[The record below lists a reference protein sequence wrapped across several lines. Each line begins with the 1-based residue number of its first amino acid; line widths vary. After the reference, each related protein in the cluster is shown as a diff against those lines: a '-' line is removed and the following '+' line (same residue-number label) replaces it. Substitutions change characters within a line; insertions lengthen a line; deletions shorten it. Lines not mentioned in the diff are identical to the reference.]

1 MRLAETHL
9 MELIGR
15 SGKGDD
21 AVVTPEVGKYVVDVI
36 IDYLSFSESL
46 CFSLF
51 QLFVGKC
58 LSQGLLKKRT
68 CYCSNSTSESY
79 SKSVL
84 LYLLF
89 IKDISKRIDVMLSK
103 LSSNLKVTWYKK
115 DK

>member
-1 MRLAETHL
+1 MLWP
-9 MELIGR
+9 I
-15 SGKGDD
+15 S
-21 AVVTPEVGKYVVDVI
+21 VVR
-36 IDYLSFSESL
+36 
-46 CFSLF
+46 
-51 QLFVGKC
+51 GKC

-89 IKDISKRIDVMLSK
+89 IKNISKRLDVMLSK